1 MFCPNCKSEYI
12 EGITECEECQVALV
26 EQLPPEPVPEYE
38 DLRVV
43 RTYSA
48 DYEAELGKSILEANG
63 IEAVIASDEAGGT
76 IPGLAF
82 TRGVQLLVDAELLE
96 KAEAVFKDLEASQG
110 TDDLSELAQ
119 NADAAEDSVAEDSE

>member
-1 MFCPNCKSEYI
+1 MFCPQCKSEYV
-12 EGITECEECQVALV
+12 EGITECAECQVALV
-26 EQLPPEPVPEYE
+26 EELPPEPVPEYE

-48 DYEAELGKSILEANG
+48 DHDAELGKSILEANG

-76 IPGLAF
+76 IPGLAL

-96 KAEAVFKDLEASQG
+96 KAETVFKDLEASQDN
-110 TDDLSELAQ
+110 DDLTELAEQ
-119 NADAAEDSVAEDSE
+119 AETPEESE